1 MRRANADWRG
11 GGECAPSRRAD
22 VSPGRPCHDDDGAR
36 RRVNGRA
43 RTRGNS
49 ARTQG
54 LMRAD
59 AATIVMPAV
68 AGAAQ

>member
-22 VSPGRPCHDDDGAR
+22 VSPGRPRHDDDGAR
-36 RRVNGRA
+36 GCVNGQA
-43 RTRGNS
+43 RTRSNS
-49 ARTQG
+49 ARTQD